1 MDSAKIKV
9 FGDLWRRF
17 LLNMAISTGAPSSTR
32 QFGSQK
38 TDIRAMSIATMLFF
52 MWGFLTCLNDIL
64 IPHLKGIFDL
74 NYGQA
79 LLVQFCFFMSYF
91 VFALPAGKLVEWR
104 GYKGTMVIGLLVMA
118 AGAFLFLPASTAA
131 SFGLFLSALVV
142 LAAGITSL
150 QVAANPYVAN
160 LGPPETSAARLNLA
174 QAFNSFGT
182 FVAPFFGGALILSA
196 THVSPEKLKSFSAAA
211 LQQYRMAQ
219 ASSVR
224 LPYLGIGL
232 TLVLLAISFA
242 VLKMPTMDFTR
253 DIRPGELDASGTNDS
268 IWKHP
273 VLLAG
278 ALGIFVYV
286 GAEVSIGSFLVN
298 YFGLPDIAAF
308 PERTAA
314 KYVSLYWGGA
324 MVGRFIGSWLLT
336 KVRTSTVLG
345 TAAVIACG
353 LVTTSILT
361 HGHTAMWAILAVG
374 LFNSVM
380 FPSIFTVGLTG
391 LGPLTSKGSS
401 LIVAA
406 IVGGALIPLAEGHL
420 ADAVGVQHAFVIP
433 AVCYVYIALFG
444 YLGGRRAEREVGI
457 AV

>member
-1 MDSAKIKV
+1 
-9 FGDLWRRF
+9 
-17 LLNMAISTGAPSSTR
+17 MAIGAGAAGTTTQYS
-32 QFGSQK
+32 GAEK
-38 TDIRAMSIATMLFF
+38 TDVRAMSIATMLFF

-64 IPHLKGIFDL
+64 IPHLKGIFEL
-74 NYGQA
+74 NYAQA
-79 LLVQFCFFMSYF
+79 MLVQFCFFSSYF
-91 VFALPAGKLVEWR
+91 VFAVPAGKLVEWR

-118 AGAFLFLPASTAA
+118 AGAFLFLPASAAA
-131 SFGLFLSALVV
+131 SFGLFLSALVI
-142 LAAGITSL
+142 LAAGITTL

-160 LGPPETSAARLNLA
+160 LGPPETSAARLNLS

-182 FVAPFFGGALILSA
+182 FVAPFFGSMFILA
-196 THVSPEKLKSFSAAA
+196 AAPMAPEKLRTLSAAA
-211 LQQYRMAQ
+211 LQTYRTEQ

-232 TLVLLAISFA
+232 MLVLLAISFA
-242 VLKMPTMDFTR
+242 VLKMPTMDFTK
-253 DIRPGELDASGTNDS
+253 DIRPGELDTATGDS

-278 ALGIFVYV
+278 AVGIFVYV

-308 PERTAA
+308 TEKTAA

-336 KVRTSTVLG
+336 KVRTSLVLG
-345 TAAVIACG
+345 TAAVLAFV
-353 LVTTSILT
+353 LVVMSILT

-401 LIVAA
+401 LMVAA

-420 ADAVGVQHAFVIP
+420 ADLIGVQHAFMIP
-433 AVCYVYIALFG
+433 AVCYIYIAAFG
-444 YLGGRRAEREVGI
+444 YLGGRRAEREVGV
-457 AV
+457 A

>member
-1 MDSAKIKV
+1 
-9 FGDLWRRF
+9 
-17 LLNMAISTGAPSSTR
+17 MAIVAGAPSNIQRFGR
-32 QFGSQK
+32 QE
-38 TDIRAMSIATMLFF
+38 TDVRAMSIATMLFF

-64 IPHLKGIFDL
+64 IPHLKAIFDL
-74 NYGQA
+74 NYAQA
-79 LLVQFCFFMSYF
+79 LLVQFCFFSSYAI
-91 VFALPAGKLVEWR
+91 FALPSGKLVEWR

-118 AGAFLFLPASTAA
+118 AGAFLFLPASKAA
-131 SFGLFLSALVV
+131 SFGLFLSALVI

-160 LGPPETSAARLNLA
+160 LGPPDTSAARLNLA

-182 FVAPFFGGALILSA
+182 FVAPFFGGALILGTTQIA
-196 THVSPEKLKSFSAAA
+196 PEKLRQLSGAV
-211 LQQYRMAQ
+211 LQQYRMEQ

-232 TLVLLAISFA
+232 MLVLLAVALA

-253 DIRPGELDASGTNDS
+253 DIRPGELDSGPTSDS
-268 IWKHP
+268 VWKHP

-298 YFGLPDIAAF
+298 YFGLPDIAALS
-308 PERTAA
+308 ERTAA

-336 KVRTSTVLG
+336 KMRTSTVLG
-345 TAAVIACG
+345 TAALVACG
-353 LVTTSILT
+353 LVVTSIIT
-361 HGHTAMWAILAVG
+361 HGHTAMWTILAVG

-380 FPSIFTVGLTG
+380 FPSIFTVGLSG

-401 LIVAA
+401 LMVAA
-406 IVGGALIPLAEGHL
+406 IVGGALIPLGEGHL
-420 ADAVGVQHAFVIP
+420 ADAIGVQHAFVIP
-433 AVCYVYIALFG
+433 AVCYIYIALFG
-444 YLGGRRAEREVGI
+444 YAH
-457 AV
+457 

>member
-1 MDSAKIKV
+1 
-9 FGDLWRRF
+9 
-17 LLNMAISTGAPSSTR
+17 MAIGAGAAGTTTQYS
-32 QFGSQK
+32 GAEK
-38 TDIRAMSIATMLFF
+38 TDVRAMSIATMLFF

-64 IPHLKGIFDL
+64 IPHLKGIFEL
-74 NYGQA
+74 NYAQA
-79 LLVQFCFFMSYF
+79 MLVQFCFFSSYF
-91 VFALPAGKLVEWR
+91 VFAVPAGKLVEWR

-118 AGAFLFLPASTAA
+118 AGAFLFLPASAAA
-131 SFGLFLSALVV
+131 SFGLFLSALVI
-142 LAAGITSL
+142 LAAGITTL

-160 LGPPETSAARLNLA
+160 LGPPETSAARLNLS
-174 QAFNSFGT
+174 QAFNSVGT
-182 FVAPFFGGALILSA
+182 FVAPFFGSMFLLAA
-196 THVSPEKLKSFSAAA
+196 APMAPEKLRTLSAAA
-211 LQQYRMAQ
+211 LQTYRTEQ

-232 TLVLLAISFA
+232 MLVLLAISFA
-242 VLKMPTMDFTR
+242 VLKMPTMDFTK
-253 DIRPGELDASGTNDS
+253 DIRPGELDTATGDS

-278 ALGIFVYV
+278 AVGIFVYV

-308 PERTAA
+308 SEKTAA

-336 KVRTSTVLG
+336 KVRTSLVLG
-345 TAAVIACG
+345 TAAVLAFV
-353 LVTTSILT
+353 LVVTSILT

-401 LIVAA
+401 LMVAA

-420 ADAVGVQHAFVIP
+420 ADLIGVQHAFVIP
-433 AVCYVYIALFG
+433 AICYIYIAAFG
-444 YLGGRRAEREVGI
+444 YVGGRRAEREVGV
-457 AV
+457 A

>member
-1 MDSAKIKV
+1 
-9 FGDLWRRF
+9 
-17 LLNMAISTGAPSSTR
+17 MAIGVGAAP
-32 QFGSQK
+32 GSQRGGTEK
-38 TDIRAMSIATMLFF
+38 TDVRAMSIATMLFF

-74 NYGQA
+74 NYAQA
-79 LLVQFCFFMSYF
+79 MLVQFCFFMSYF
-91 VFALPAGKLVEWR
+91 VFALPSGKLVEWR

-118 AGAFLFLPASTAA
+118 VGAFLFLPASTAA
-131 SFGLFLSALVV
+131 SFGLFLSALVI

-150 QVAANPYVAN
+150 QVAANPYVAH
-160 LGPPETSAARLNLA
+160 LGPPETSSSRLNLA

-182 FVAPFFGGALILSA
+182 FVAPFFGSALILSA
-196 THVSPEKLKSFSAAA
+196 TQVSPETMRSYSAEA
-211 LQQYRMAQ
+211 LQQYRMMQ

-232 TLVLLAISFA
+232 ALVLLAVAFA
-242 VLKMPTMDFTR
+242 VLKMPTMDFTQ
-253 DIRPGELDASGTNDS
+253 DIRPGELGGDASGDS

-298 YFGLPDIAAF
+298 YFGLPDIAHF
-308 PERTAA
+308 TEKTAA

-336 KVRTSTVLG
+336 KLKTSTVLG
-345 TAAVIACG
+345 SAAVVAGG
-353 LVTTSILT
+353 LVVTSIVT
-361 HGHTAMWAILAVG
+361 HGHTAMWAIIAVG

-380 FPSIFTVGLTG
+380 FPSIFTVGLSG

-401 LIVAA
+401 LMVAA

-420 ADAVGVQHAFVIP
+420 ADLIGVHHAFVIP
-433 AVCYVYIALFG
+433 VVCYVYIAVFG
-444 YLGGRRAEREVGI
+444 FLGGRRAERDLLVPVVG
-457 AV
+457 V